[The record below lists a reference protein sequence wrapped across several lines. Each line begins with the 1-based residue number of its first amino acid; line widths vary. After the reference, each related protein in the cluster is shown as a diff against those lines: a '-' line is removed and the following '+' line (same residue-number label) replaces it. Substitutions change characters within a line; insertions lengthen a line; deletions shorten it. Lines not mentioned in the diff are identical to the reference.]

1 VKNVADGTAEKV
13 RNDLPPV
20 ENVDVT
26 VTTEQSPESKKTAR
40 CPGKYY
46 AKIQGKYIKK
56 YTPPMLPKLPL
67 IKDDKKPIEL
77 FSFWATDSVKG
88 TVDTYVDKSKT
99 KFSPK
104 ERVTTPYGVG
114 VVVEHRHKSHIVVID
129 LSGPWSARAYLKE
142 DIVKRD
148 GAGFIGS
155 ILRQFST
162 SQSPKRITH
171 SSKRVVD
178 HTNSFP
184 HAMGTP
190 IFSPFGEGKVIRP
203 LTHANEKQVPLFT
216 SPPKTSTES
225 NHQPTNTIAISLAS
239 WTLRDGR
246 HPILYCTVETA
257 ERWRTKKEASS
268 SEHTPTHKR
277 ENSYLYSVLG
287 SLVSG
292 TVEAVSGTVES
303 LKKITVPRVI
313 ETPISKI
320 ESRKYERY
328 YKDGAAVTTA
338 YGDGTVQSFRESDGF
353 YVVSLLMKFG
363 KKSAF
368 GNAYLREDSMSYR
381 LARGCIEGYPVM
393 TTFGSG
399 VLQSV
404 NPTTGVHNVIIQSFG
419 AICYLQPDQV
429 LRPMKAAVG
438 EDVSTPYGEGKVYKY
453 RLADG
458 KYEIKLSWGSM
469 LYAKAETFDRIDD
482 RLEDKG
488 GFGMGWILKFFYSR
502 EESKEVGP
510 QRSRTNSV
518 SNSFSMLSQSGGYSN
533 SDFG

>member
-1 VKNVADGTAEKV
+1 
-13 RNDLPPV
+13 
-20 ENVDVT
+20 
-26 VTTEQSPESKKTAR
+26 
-40 CPGKYY
+40 
-46 AKIQGKYIKK
+46 
-56 YTPPMLPKLPL
+56 M
-67 IKDDKKPIEL
+67 
-77 FSFWATDSVKG
+77 
-88 TVDTYVDKSKT
+88 
-99 KFSPK
+99 
-104 ERVTTPYGVG
+104 
-114 VVVEHRHKSHIVVID
+114 
-129 LSGPWSARAYLKE
+129 
-142 DIVKRD
+142 
-148 GAGFIGS
+148 
-155 ILRQFST
+155 
-162 SQSPKRITH
+162 
-171 SSKRVVD
+171 
-178 HTNSFP
+178 
-184 HAMGTP
+184 
-190 IFSPFGEGKVIRP
+190 
-203 LTHANEKQVPLFT
+203 
-216 SPPKTSTES
+216 
-225 NHQPTNTIAISLAS
+225 
-239 WTLRDGR
+239 
-246 HPILYCTVETA
+246 
-257 ERWRTKKEASS
+257 
-268 SEHTPTHKR
+268 HKR

-353 YVVSLLMKFG
+353 YVVSLLLKFG

-381 LARGCIEGYPVM
+381 LARGCVEGYPVM

-438 EDVSTPYGEGKVYKY
+438 EDVSTPYGEGKVYKF

-458 KYEIKLSWGSM
+458 KYEIMLSWGSM

-518 SNSFSMLSQSGGYSN
+518 SNSFSMLSQSGISN